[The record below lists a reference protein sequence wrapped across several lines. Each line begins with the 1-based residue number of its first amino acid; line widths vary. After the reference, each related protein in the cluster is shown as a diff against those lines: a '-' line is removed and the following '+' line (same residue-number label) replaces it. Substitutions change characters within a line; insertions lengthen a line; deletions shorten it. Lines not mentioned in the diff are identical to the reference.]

1 MLKNIFKILKKYRF
15 FLITSI
21 AGIISVILT
30 FITPATKIYYVNFTV
45 RISDEIE
52 FQRILNSKEI
62 NREDL
67 YQEITE
73 SINELAKFEHKE
85 NSGCKIA
92 LHNKTY
98 NTYKFKNFY
107 LIEFQLSHS
116 KENLNATSECYGEIE
131 QIIKK
136 INDKYIRLTEMIYT
150 EKFMNFKY
158 RNDMSKNSYEFKNFL
173 NNDEVKINKNIL
185 VLSKKITETESLFDN
200 KITRF
205 FCYFIILSFLF
216 TLFIN
221 YKKFELLIKK
231 YRY

>member
-1 MLKNIFKILKKYRF
+1 MLKNIFKILRKYRF

-30 FITPATKIYYVNFTV
+30 FITPATKIYHVNFIV
-45 RISDEIE
+45 RISDEME
-52 FQRILNSKEI
+52 FQKILISREI

-73 SINELAKFEHKE
+73 SINELTKFGHKE
-85 NSGCKIA
+85 NNACKIA
-92 LHNKTY
+92 LNNNTY
-98 NTYKFKNFY
+98 NTYKYKNFY
-107 LIEFQLSHS
+107 LVEFQLSHS
-116 KENLNATSECYGEIE
+116 KENLNATSECYGGFE

-136 INDKYIRLTEMIYT
+136 INDKYKRLAEMIYT
-150 EKFMNFKY
+150 EKYMNFKY
-158 RNDMSKNSYEFKNFL
+158 RNDMLKNSYEFKNFL
-173 NNDEVKINKNIL
+173 NNDEVKINKNFL
-185 VLSKKITETESLFDN
+185 VLSKEISETKSLFDN

-231 YRY
+231 YHY